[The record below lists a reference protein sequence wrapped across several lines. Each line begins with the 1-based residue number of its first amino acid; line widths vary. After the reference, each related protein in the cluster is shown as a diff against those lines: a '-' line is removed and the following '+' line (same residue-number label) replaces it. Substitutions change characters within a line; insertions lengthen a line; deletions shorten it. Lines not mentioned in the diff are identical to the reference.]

1 MRTKPPTRN
10 TPLAVAALPTV
21 RRRQHGISLL
31 ELMVGMAIG
40 LLVIAVAMVGLMA
53 SRSLSGTV
61 SDASLLQQQA
71 SFIFRVIGQQVR
83 PAGSLYLNL
92 QQPDASSSKNVATT
106 PVVFETTAAAVS
118 GGNSYTPKTDT
129 LSGTDTQLTVGYR
142 RFKEAVFTQTTVQT
156 LARNCLGGPAVTA
169 TDQRFVNV
177 FARNGSDLRC
187 TGNATTQP
195 IAGNVANFQLRY
207 LQASGQ
213 NTGSPKVQYVDADT
227 AQADWSRIT
236 GVEVCL
242 VLYGNEAIDMPT
254 TPATGEGSS
263 TYLDCD
269 GSEIN
274 MTALPAPR
282 TKRMHM
288 VFRNTYQLR
297 SQGVL

>member
-1 MRTKPPTRN
+1 MKINTRTSSSPPVIALRMGMRQR
-10 TPLAVAALPTV
+10 
-21 RRRQHGISLL
+21 GISLL

-40 LLVIAVAMVGLMA
+40 LVVIAVAMVGLIA

-61 SDASLLQQQA
+61 SDVSLLQQQA
-71 SFIFRVIGQQVR
+71 SYIFRVIGQQVR

-92 QQPDASSSKNVATT
+92 QQPGASSSQSVATT
-106 PVVFETTAAAVS
+106 PVAFETTAAADG
-118 GGNSYTPKTDT
+118 GGNSYTPKTDS
-129 LSGTDTQLTVGYR
+129 LSGTDSQLTVGYR
-142 RFKEAVFTQTTVQT
+142 RFKEAVFTHSTAQT
-156 LARNCLGGPAVTA
+156 LARNCLGGPAVSA
-169 TDQRFVNV
+169 SDQKCVNV
-177 FARNGSDLRC
+177 FATSGSDLRC

-207 LQASGQ
+207 LQVSGQ
-213 NTGSPKVQYVDADT
+213 NTGSPKIQYVDASA

-242 VLYGNEAIDMPT
+242 VLYGNEVIDMPT
-254 TPATGEGSS
+254 TPATGVGSS

-274 MTALPAPR
+274 MTSLPAPR